1 MVTNECIFCRIV
13 KGEIPSFKI
22 YEDDKFF
29 AFLDINPIRA
39 GHTLVIPKKHVD
51 YIFDYEDPEYSEIFK
66 LAKKLAVKIK
76 KVTHAKKIG
85 IAVEGIAVP
94 HLHIHLV
101 PVNNGNDLDPCLA
114 KPANMNE
121 LAELAKLIISA

>member
-1 MVTNECIFCRIV
+1 V
-13 KGEIPSFKI
+13 KSEIPSFKI
-22 YEDDKFF
+22 YEDKKFF

-39 GHTLVIPKKHVD
+39 GHTLLIPKKHVD
-51 YIFDYEDPEYSEIFK
+51 YVFDYVDPEYSEIFK

-114 KPANMNE
+114 KPADMKE
-121 LAELAKLIISA
+121 LTQLAKLIIEA